1 MHCHRY
7 LSNSL
12 YRLKVIIIPSVFFI
26 LVFLVACPGTP
37 FSEEEEPETLS
48 ITGTVTDANTSL
60 PIADATV
67 QIYYGSSGRRVEYQ
81 WNVVKSTKT
90 DQEGLY
96 YLTYQG
102 SVFFTDPSSSGYP
115 LLRRL
120 WLKATAEGYQWKDSE
135 IHDTELLQT
144 IDFQLTPLT

>member
-1 MHCHRY
+1 MHCHTY

-12 YRLKVIIIPSVFFI
+12 YRLKAILIPSVLFI
-26 LVFLVACPGTP
+26 LVFLVACPDAP
-37 FSEEEEPETLS
+37 FFKDEEEPDTLS
-48 ITGTVTDANTSL
+48 LTGTVTDANSGL

-67 QIYYGSSGRRVEYQ
+67 QIFYMGGAEGGM
-81 WNVVKSTKT
+81 NVLKSTKT

-96 YLTYQG
+96 YMVYQG
-102 SVFFTDPSSSGYP
+102 SAFFLEPSPSGQG

-120 WLKATAEGYQWKDSE
+120 WLKATAGGYQLQLSE

-144 IDFQLTPLT
+144 IDFQLPPIT